1 MKTRRFVAAAAAIVS
16 LTASSSVF
24 ASPLTVSSY
33 DMANG
38 STGAYNYWDDSY
50 SGSGSKTTDFAALF
64 GGKGDL
70 TDGIKATDNWN
81 VTEAPA
87 GAGPY
92 VGWLNLNPVIHFH
105 FGAPVTINGIS
116 FNFDDANGFGGVSTP
131 LSVIV
136 GGTTYA
142 VADPVGTAPFQFD
155 LTGLGL
161 TVSDLDIT
169 LNRRNNW
176 VFVSEISFDDGRP
189 GGGSV
194 SEPGALALLG
204 LGLAGLVSSRRRKC

>member
-1 MKTRRFVAAAAAIVS
+1 MRTRKFLTAAAAIA
-16 LTASSSVF
+16 LLAASSSGF
-24 ASPLTVSSY
+24 ASPVTVLSY

-38 STGAYNYWDDSY
+38 STGSYNYWDDTY
-50 SGSGSKTTDFAALF
+50 SGSGSKTTDFAALS

-81 VTEAPA
+81 VTEAPT
-87 GAGPY
+87 GPGPY
-92 VGWLNLNPVIHFH
+92 VGWSNFNPVIRFH

-131 LSVIV
+131 LSVTV

-142 VADPVGTAPFQFD
+142 VADPVGSAPFQFD

-169 LNRRNNW
+169 LNRRTNW
-176 VFVSEISFDDGRP
+176 VFVSEISFDDGRS
-189 GGGSV
+189 GGV
-194 SEPGALALLG
+194 VPEPGALALLG
-204 LGLAGLVSSRRRKC
+204 LGLAGLAFSRRKNC